1 MGLNSFVVLLFS
13 GKIIKR
19 FKVNKEDLQ
28 IGINSWKITLLFV
41 SVILELE
48 IQWSIEIPHEFFHVE
63 NNSSRYGNMKIM
75 WANNTRSFFN

>member
-28 IGINSWKITLLFV
+28 NGINSWKITLLFV
-41 SVILELE
+41 SLILELE
-48 IQWSIEIPHEFFHVE
+48 IQWSIEIPHQVFHVE

-75 WANNTRSFFN
+75 WENNTR

>member
-28 IGINSWKITLLFV
+28 NGINS
-41 SVILELE
+41 
-48 IQWSIEIPHEFFHVE
+48 
-63 NNSSRYGNMKIM
+63 
-75 WANNTRSFFN
+75 